1 MHTLGHNKGAAMTL
15 RSRVGRCSW
24 VHVCLGAATFAA
36 VGTWS
41 VAAQTKTVP
50 PVAAASLQKLLP
62 AVEGWTPGI
71 ARADLIEITPAA
83 KYSVASQSFTKSD
96 QRFRLTIADTG
107 FSQESLTALASMIVT
122 MPDDY
127 AGEVGS
133 LAIKRQLIG
142 GSPAVEAWD
151 ATKSAG
157 EVAVVVGGRFVVSL
171 EASKVDSIATLR
183 GLLEKIDL
191 KALAG
196 LK

>member
-1 MHTLGHNKGAAMTL
+1 
-15 RSRVGRCSW
+15 V
-24 VHVCLGAATFAA
+24 FACWA
-36 VGTWS
+36 VLAFVS

-50 PVAAASLQKLLP
+50 PVAAAALQKLLP
-62 AVEGWTPGI
+62 ALEGWTTGI
-71 ARADLIEITPAA
+71 ARADLIEITPQA
-83 KYSVASQSFTKSD
+83 KYSVASQSFTRSD
-96 QRFRLTIADTG
+96 QRVRLTIADTG

-122 MPDDY
+122 MPD
-127 AGEVGS
+127 
-133 LAIKRQLIG
+133 
-142 GSPAVEAWD
+142 EAWD

-191 KALAG
+191 RALAA